1 MSIEAM
7 KQALKFCEE
16 IGDLRGPY
24 PFVNETQIVSDSR
37 EVLKALRQAIAE
49 AEKQEPVLFF
59 IQYKH
64 RHEILWSKP
73 KWVQDGVLEIK
84 PFYAAPVY
92 ASDISQE
99 RFDETAKDRHKTDC
113 KKDFD
118 LLFEANSADIEALQ
132 DAQFTLEAIKSA
144 DPGTH
149 DEIIDASLHLIKL
162 ALSNSVFGPIE
173 RIAERY
179 GVEI

>member
-1 MSIEAM
+1 MSISAM
-7 KQALKFCEE
+7 KQALEVIE
-16 IGDLRGPY
+16 AAIEAGDWKVDGACDPDMA
-24 PFVNETQIVSDSR
+24 IHS
-37 EVLKALRQAIAE
+37 LRQAIAE
-49 AEKQEPVLFF
+49 AEKQEPA
-59 IQYKH
+59 
-64 RHEILWSKP
+64 
-73 KWVQDGVLEIK
+73 
-84 PFYAAPVY
+84 FYVIPATDRFGEGYEQTYWEDPAGFPVYTRPVY
-92 ASDISQE
+92 ASDISQKPV
-99 RFDETAKDRHKTDC
+99 DETAKDRHKTDC

>member
-1 MSIEAM
+1 MSISAM
-7 KQALKFCEE
+7 KQALMQLNRDDVYLGHRSKTRADA
-16 IGDLRGPY
+16 I
-24 PFVNETQIVSDSR
+24 T
-37 EVLKALRQAIAE
+37 ALRQAIAE
-49 AEKQEPVLFF
+49 AEQPAHIDHPSRHWDRTCPACVYESDMSE
-59 IQYKH
+59 KH
-64 RHEILWSKP
+64 VQVSDKNRHE
-73 KWVQDGVLEIK
+73 
-84 PFYAAPVY
+84 
-92 ASDISQE
+92 
-99 RFDETAKDRHKTDC
+99 TDC

-118 LLFEANSADIEALQ
+118 LLFEANSADIKALQ

-162 ALSNSVFGPIE
+162 ALINSVFGPIE

>member
-1 MSIEAM
+1 MSVSAM
-7 KQALKFCEE
+7 KQALEALEKLWD
-16 IGDLRGPY
+16 IIDDIDTYGDMAK
-24 PFVNETQIVSDSR
+24 SDDKLYRSLVER
-37 EVLKALRQAIAE
+37 RQRQRFEQTGISTDGYELNGGAITALRQAIAE

-99 RFDETAKDRHKTDC
+99 RVDETAKHEHEWVGLTD
-113 KKDFD
+113 
-118 LLFEANSADIEALQ
+118 EER
-132 DAQFTLEAIKSA
+132 
-144 DPGTH
+144 TH
-149 DEIIDASLHLIKL
+149 D
-162 ALSNSVFGPIE
+162 
-173 RIAERY
+173 
-179 GVEI
+179 

>member
-1 MSIEAM
+1 MSIDAM
-7 KQALKFCEE
+7 KQALEVIE
-16 IGDLRGPY
+16 AAIESGDW
-24 PFVNETQIVSDSR
+24 QIDGACDPSMAIHSLY
-37 EVLKALRQAIAE
+37 EAIAE

-92 ASDISQE
+92 ASDISQKPV
-99 RFDETAKDRHKTDC
+99 DETAKDRHKTDC

>member
-1 MSIEAM
+1 MSISAM
-7 KQALKFCEE
+7 KQALEALDIIKASCSEGRVAHAE
-16 IGDLRGPY
+16 
-24 PFVNETQIVSDSR
+24 NEAAIA
-37 EVLKALRQAIAE
+37 EYILRQAIAE

-99 RFDETAKDRHKTDC
+99 RVDETAKREREWVGLEEEEILKCFDSVALGQVEGDC
-113 KKDFD
+113 VIDKHVNIFN
-118 LLFEANSADIEALQ
+118 AIRAIEA
-132 DAQFTLEAIKSA
+132 
-144 DPGTH
+144 
-149 DEIIDASLHLIKL
+149 KL
-162 ALSNSVFGPIE
+162 REKNCATAPISE
-173 RIAERY
+173 
-179 GVEI
+179 

>member
-1 MSIEAM
+1 MSIKAM
-7 KQALKFCEE
+7 QYAL
-16 IGDLRGPY
+16 
-24 PFVNETQIVSDSR
+24 
-37 EVLKALRQAIAE
+37 EVLENFVEDPRCEAHRIAAVHFLKQGIAE
-49 AEKQEPVLFF
+49 AEKQKPV
-59 IQYKH
+59 
-64 RHEILWSKP
+64 
-73 KWVQDGVLEIK
+73 
-84 PFYAAPVY
+84 
-92 ASDISQE
+92 
-99 RFDETAKDRHKTDC
+99 DETAKDRHKTDC